1 MSELSGRSGIAPPL
15 PEHPT
20 RARMRK
26 SRGRLAHIDR
36 RAHITRRSLEPAFSA
51 VLSVSLTA
59 PSRSS
64 SAMTSGLP
72 VAAPRTASQGGDG
85 ALPVPVQE
93 AYVNARV
100 LDDAGWYGCS
110 RYRIRPCCLLLPRR
124 HRHPGLH
131 CFRRSQPGL
140 RTPLSTLRVTPHGAT
155 CMTRGRCGS
164 LPLHRSGLSPPT
176 SCRSPGAPRLNGWPI
191 RSPTDASPTSSRTP
205 AHGSGATWIATP
217 SSQWT
222 FTAYSLP
229 VSRRTHSRCGLHTR
243 AVTVIRDPLP
253 EGFRHFVASMPAP
266 VASGWSG
273 CRVGL
278 APTGKRRLV
287 TAHTQSRH
295 GISGREGFHANR
307 SGHHQ

>member
-140 RTPLSTLRVTPHGAT
+140 HTPLSTLRVTPRGAT

-176 SCRSPGAPRLNGWPI
+176 SCRSPGAPWLNPTPQMITVYASPWSSP
-191 RSPTDASPTSSRTP
+191 SPTQ
-205 AHGSGATWIATP
+205 H
-217 SSQWT
+217 
-222 FTAYSLP
+222 SLP
-229 VSRRTHSRCGLHTR
+229 GGRY
-243 AVTVIRDPLP
+243 PLP
-253 EGFRHFVASMPAP
+253 GPDFHRLDRASFAWRTADAFRRKTRPALPDGHFLP
-266 VASGWSG
+266 VWMA
-273 CRVGL
+273 
-278 APTGKRRLV
+278 KRRSDSYYR
-287 TAHTQSRH
+287 A
-295 GISGREGFHANR
+295 APA
-307 SGHHQ
+307 